1 MKSVSILVN
10 FPLGW
15 TMHFHSF
22 DPLTSGIKLR
32 DGLRIRAKRRVEV
45 KLGAVSL
52 STRRPMEARPKPSA
66 NDDQLVLKE
75 KIHDLQEVSGL
86 SNCK

>member
-1 MKSVSILVN
+1 
-10 FPLGW
+10 
-15 TMHFHSF
+15 MHFDSF
-22 DPLTSGIKLR
+22 HPLTSGIKLR
-32 DGLRIRAKRRVEV
+32 DGIRIKVKRRVEV

-52 STRRPMEARPKPSA
+52 STRRPMEAGPKPSA

-86 SNCK
+86 SKCK